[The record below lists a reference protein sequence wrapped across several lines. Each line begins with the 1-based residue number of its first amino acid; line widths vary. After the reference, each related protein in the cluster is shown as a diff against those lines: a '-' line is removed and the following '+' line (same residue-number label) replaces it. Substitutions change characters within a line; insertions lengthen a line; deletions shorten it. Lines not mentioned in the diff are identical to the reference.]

1 MSKRRKNTPR
11 YEHKEVWEDKWG
23 RWESYEAD
31 YDEPYFRSSRKL
43 RRNKIDGVFGGVCA
57 GFGDYFGLDH
67 AIMRILFVLSVIFLG
82 FPLLAYFVLWVF
94 IPKDKR
100 APYRREYY
108 EARKAREAAEESHSR
123 PAQAP
128 QAAPVRTTSFRDVKS
143 KFRSLETR
151 LQDLERSVTSK
162 EWKLRRDFRDLEN

>member
-1 MSKRRKNTPR
+1 MSKRNNHNPC

-31 YDEPYFRSSRKL
+31 YGGPTFTSGKKL
-43 RRNKIDGVFGGVCA
+43 RRNKIDGVFGGVCS
-57 GFGDYFGLDH
+57 GFGDYFGIDH
-67 AIMRILFVLSVIFLG
+67 TIMRILFVISVLFFG
-82 FPLLAYFVLWVF
+82 FPLFAYFILWVF

-108 EARKAREAAEESHSR
+108 EARRAKNRAKEMRAETAEK
-123 PAQAP
+123 
-128 QAAPVRTTSFRDVKS
+128 AAPVRTTSFRDVKS
-143 KFRSLETR
+143 KYRSLETR